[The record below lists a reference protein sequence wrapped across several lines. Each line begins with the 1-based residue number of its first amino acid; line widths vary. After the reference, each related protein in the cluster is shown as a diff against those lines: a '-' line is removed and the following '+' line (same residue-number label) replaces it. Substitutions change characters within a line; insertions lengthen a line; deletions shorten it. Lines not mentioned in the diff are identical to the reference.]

1 MPRKR
6 KDADAEVTMER
17 VEAYVR
23 QSSAATRR
31 PLNLADEQIPKENRR
46 GRHGRG
52 WLSRSVGRVADL
64 AVFGWWIASG
74 MPEETRS
81 PRATMGKKGRGAKI
95 PTILARTA
103 SRDGSD
109 PSQQSARASSQDVKD
124 EPVNKIRSLCG
135 HTISPAPSPP
145 CLFLG
150 GVALVHNTHS

>member
-1 MPRKR
+1 MLRPMPRKR

-64 AVFGWWIASG
+64 AVFGVFRAAALAGRQSDRHIQSS
-74 MPEETRS
+74 RS
-81 PRATMGKKGRGAKI
+81 VRAVRRAEPDERGEHHA
-95 PTILARTA
+95 
-103 SRDGSD
+103 
-109 PSQQSARASSQDVKD
+109 
-124 EPVNKIRSLCG
+124 PVMIQ
-135 HTISPAPSPP
+135 
-145 CLFLG
+145 
-150 GVALVHNTHS
+150 LVSTHG